1 MKPRVTI
8 CVLMY
13 GDYPALARQVIGSI
27 VTLCDRRQYRL
38 FVGCNACSPETL
50 AYLRAVEQIDRYF
63 ISEQNLNKCPMQR
76 RMYEQLET
84 EFVWWFDDDSYV
96 VESDAL
102 RRRVE
107 IADAAPKE
115 TVLWG
120 PSFFW
125 HDQADFN
132 FGVDVK
138 PWVRAQPW
146 YSREPIPYDPSGN
159 WVFVIGATWFAR
171 TSILRELDWPPREFL
186 MPAEDALFCEAIR
199 QSGHSFD
206 NPGDC
211 GVKFQTH
218 ERRVPETQEM
228 MERQMRSKRTEKE

>member
-1 MKPRVTI
+1 MNQRVTI

-13 GDYPALARQVIGSI
+13 GDYPALARQVIDSVI
-27 VTLCDRRQYRL
+27 SLCDRRQYLL

-50 AYLRAVEQIDRYF
+50 EYLRAVEQIDRYF

-76 RMYEQLET
+76 RMYEHVET
-84 EFVWWFDDDSYV
+84 EFVWWFDDDSYIV
-96 VESDAL
+96 KSDAL
-102 RRRVE
+102 QRRVE
-107 IADAAPKE
+107 IADAAPTE

-120 PSFFW
+120 PCFFW

-146 YSREPIPYDPSGN
+146 YSREPVPCDPSGD
-159 WVFVIGATWFAR
+159 WLFAIGANWCAR
-171 TSILRELDWPPREFL
+171 TSILRALDWPPPEVL

-199 QSGHSFD
+199 QSGHRLSCFD
-206 NPGDC
+206 DRA
-211 GVKFQTH
+211 VKFQTH
-218 ERRVPETQEM
+218 DRRLPETQEM
-228 MERQMRSKRTEKE
+228 MERQIRGKTEPK